1 MFQASDKDNKFEK
14 IKRIGFKHLN
24 QPKGS
29 SYKLSEQCH
38 DIPTTLISQ
47 NGYHR
52 DCFQCFT

>member
-1 MFQASDKDNKFEK
+1 MFQASDKDNKLEK
-14 IKRIGFKHLN
+14 IKQIGFKHLN
-24 QPKGS
+24 QPKGP
-29 SYKLSEQCH
+29 SYKLSEQCP